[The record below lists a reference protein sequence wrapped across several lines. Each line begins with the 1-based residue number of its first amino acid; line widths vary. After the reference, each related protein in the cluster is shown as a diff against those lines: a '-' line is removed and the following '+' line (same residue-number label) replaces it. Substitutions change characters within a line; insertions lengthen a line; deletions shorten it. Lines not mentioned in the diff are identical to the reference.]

1 MKKILIWML
10 TISTILFLI
19 GGLLVNNWMDT
30 GHGRLNYK
38 IAIVLKFMN
47 LSENRATEI
56 GRAHV

>member
-10 TISTILFLI
+10 AISTILFLI

-38 IAIVLKFMN
+38 IATCAGGVKQP
-47 LSENRATEI
+47 A
-56 GRAHV
+56 